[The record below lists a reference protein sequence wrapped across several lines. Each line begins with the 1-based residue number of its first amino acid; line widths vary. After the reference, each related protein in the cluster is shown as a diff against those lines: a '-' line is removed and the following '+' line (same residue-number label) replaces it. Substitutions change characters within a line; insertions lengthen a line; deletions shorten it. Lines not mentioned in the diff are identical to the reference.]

1 MSYCFFVDVLVHG
14 WEECT
19 CFRRRCVIGR
29 GEERGCLRE
38 SWNTLAVI
46 DLVQELEHCAVV
58 IRIVLPGHKA
68 PFIWASPARLLVP
81 KPDFWCRSPTPKA
94 LRLVPKPDFWCR
106 SPTFGAE
113 ARLPK
118 HYVWCRSPTFGAEA
132 RLPKH
137 ATFGAEA
144 RLPKHYVWCRSPTFG
159 AEARLLTSSD
169 RITAQD
175 DLWGDLIWPTQQSRP
190 GYLTC
195 CGSAVSTCREHVRAI
210 WSPISSDEAKLPF
223 ETSSFYC

>member
-68 PFIWASPARLLVP
+68 PFIWASPARILVP

-106 SPTFGAE
+106 SPTFGAD
-113 ARLPK
+113 
-118 HYVWCRSPTFGAEA
+118 T

-144 RLPKHYVWCRSPTFG
+144 RLLVPKPDSQSTTFG
-159 AEARLLTSSD
+159 AEARLLVPKPDSRSMLPLVPKPDSQSTTFGAEARLLVPKPDYLRHRIASRLRMICEVTWSD
-169 RITAQD
+169 Q
-175 DLWGDLIWPTQQSRP
+175 LSRV
-190 GYLTC
+190 GQAT
-195 CGSAVSTCREHVRAI
+195 
-210 WSPISSDEAKLPF
+210 
-223 ETSSFYC
+223 

>member
-68 PFIWASPARLLVP
+68 PF
-81 KPDFWCRSPTPKA
+81 
-94 LRLVPKPDFWCR
+94 
-106 SPTFGAE
+106 
-113 ARLPK
+113 
-118 HYVWCRSPTFGAEA
+118 
-132 RLPKH
+132 
-137 ATFGAEA
+137 GAEA

-159 AEARLLTSSD
+159 AEARLLVPKPDSQSTTFGAEARLLVPKPDSRSMLPLVPKPDSQSTTFGAEARLLVPKPDYLRHRIASRLRMICEVTWSD
-169 RITAQD
+169 Q
-175 DLWGDLIWPTQQSRP
+175 LSRV
-190 GYLTC
+190 GQAT
-195 CGSAVSTCREHVRAI
+195 
-210 WSPISSDEAKLPF
+210 
-223 ETSSFYC
+223 